1 MTSTMT
7 TVTTTSGE
15 RAGAG
20 SGPSAR
26 STAVGEAG
34 VTTSAKYAE
43 QAAKSAGQVVPAGSM
58 AHFRIALAQIGPRL
72 GDIAF
77 NLHTHLA
84 WIEHAAAQQADL
96 VVFPELSLSG
106 YYLRDLVPQAAIHA
120 DASDPVFAQL
130 LEASRRIDVALG
142 FVCEDERHRFTIAAA
157 YLSAG
162 ALVHLHHKVYLPTY
176 RLFDDARYFGPG
188 TQLRAFDT
196 RLGRMGFLICE
207 DAWHLSSGVVLWQDG
222 ADIFLHIASNP
233 GYGVRADL
241 STLGNNGDLQLIN
254 RAYAEMLTVYVV
266 HVNRVGVEDGITFF
280 GGSSVTGPDGLI
292 IASAPLL
299 EEALLG
305 AEIDRPALR
314 RARATLPLLRDE
326 KPDLV
331 LRELQR
337 IRRAEAER

>member
-1 MTSTMT
+1 M
-7 TVTTTSGE
+7 TTTSGE

-20 SGPSAR
+20 S
-26 STAVGEAG
+26 T
-34 VTTSAKYAE
+34 
-43 QAAKSAGQVVPAGSM
+43 
-58 AHFRIALAQIGPRL
+58 AHFRMALAQIGPRL

-77 NLHTHLA
+77 NLQTHLA

-96 VVFPELSLSG
+96 VVFPELSLTG

-130 LEASRRIDVALG
+130 LAASRRIDIALG
-142 FVCEDERHRFTIAAA
+142 FVCEDERHGFTIAAA

-162 ALVHLHHKVYLPTY
+162 VLVHLHHKVYLPTY
-176 RLFDDARYFGPG
+176 RLFDDARYFGAG
-188 TQLRAFDT
+188 SQLRAFDT
-196 RLGRMGFLICE
+196 RFGRMGFLICE
-207 DAWHLSSGVVLWQDG
+207 DAWHLSSALILWQDG

-241 STLGNNGDLQLIN
+241 STLGNTGDLQLIN
-254 RAYAEMLTVYVV
+254 RTYAEMLTVYVA

-280 GGSSVTGPDGLI
+280 GGSSVTGPDGRV

-305 AEIDRPALR
+305 AEIDRASLR
-314 RARATLPLLRDE
+314 HARATLPLLRDE

-331 LRELQR
+331 IRELER
-337 IRRAEAER
+337 IRQAEAKQ

>member
-1 MTSTMT
+1 M
-7 TVTTTSGE
+7 TTTSGE

-20 SGPSAR
+20 SGPSPSAKPAEGIAR
-26 STAVGEAG
+26 STADALGEVSRGCGEAG
-34 VTTSAKYAE
+34 SLIPT
-43 QAAKSAGQVVPAGSM
+43 GST
-58 AHFRIALAQIGPRL
+58 ARFRIALAQIGPRL

-77 NLHTHLA
+77 NLQTHLA

-130 LEASRRIDVALG
+130 LAASRRIDIALG

-188 TQLRAFDT
+188 NQLRAFNT

-254 RAYAEMLTVYVV
+254 RAYAEMLTVYVA

-280 GGSSVTGPDGLI
+280 GGSSVTGPNGLV

-305 AEIDRPALR
+305 VEINRANLR

-331 LRELQR
+331 LRELER
-337 IRRAEAER
+337 IRQAEAMR